1 MLLTGTRRLPYGD
14 PAKHHK
20 RRPKRVRNMTH
31 NEFNHLRNSI
41 NALSPEQLRQLRDD
55 LDNKLASPPAD
66 HPALTAEE
74 QAEQELQRR
83 LVEAGVLS
91 EIKPPRS
98 LAPAGE
104 RFTPV
109 PIKGEPLS
117 ETVIR
122 ERR

>member
-1 MLLTGTRRLPYGD
+1 
-14 PAKHHK
+14 
-20 RRPKRVRNMTH
+20 MTH
-31 NEFNHLRNSI
+31 NEFNHLRKSI
-41 NALSPEQLRQLRDD
+41 NALSPEQLRQLRDE
-55 LDNKLASPPAD
+55 LDNKLASAPAD
-66 HPALTAEE
+66 HPTLTAEE

-98 LAPAGE
+98 LAPARE

-109 PIKGEPLS
+109 QIKGEPLS

>member
-1 MLLTGTRRLPYGD
+1 MAL
-14 PAKHHK
+14 AI
-20 RRPKRVRNMTH
+20 RPKDWIIIITH
-31 NEFNHLRNSI
+31 SEFNKLLSSVA
-41 NALSPEQLRQLRDD
+41 ALSPEQMRQLRDE
-55 LDNKLASPPAD
+55 LDSKLASRVPATQPD
-66 HPALTAEE
+66 LTPEE
-74 QAEQELQRR
+74 LAEQEVQRR

-91 EIKPPRS
+91 EVKPPPRFM
-98 LAPAGE
+98 PQRE